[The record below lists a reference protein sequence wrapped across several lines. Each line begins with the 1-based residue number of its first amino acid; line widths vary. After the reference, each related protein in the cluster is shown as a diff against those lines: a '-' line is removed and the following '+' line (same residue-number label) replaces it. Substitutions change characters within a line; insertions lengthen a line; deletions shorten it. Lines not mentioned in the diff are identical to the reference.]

1 MLFSKW
7 FNIHL
12 VNLLIEDILSNV
24 SLDLEGRGDKII
36 LHCEELGGEVDLLD
50 LFEAGE
56 VVLSGL
62 GIQDAQHMSLELLAL
77 QSGLLVFKALFL
89 CIDLDLMHIWNNYSN
104 QEVLK

>member
-1 MLFSKW
+1 MMLFSKW

-50 LFEAGE
+50 LLEAGE

-62 GIQDAQHMSLELLAL
+62 GIQDAQDMCLELLAL
-77 QSGLLVFKALFL
+77 
-89 CIDLDLMHIWNNYSN
+89 
-104 QEVLK
+104 